1 MAKCSHS
8 HFWSNYALLVVVPTL
23 EKCERSLTCVCSLVS
38 GVLSALGWSNDR
50 LGSARPQERQHSNHP
65 TTRVK
70 WSADSD
76 ISESTDDI
84 ILGSSSVLAGDGL
97 VSVTKVDNVH
107 AYSNVNRILL
117 LPNSNLLRSPSTPRR
132 LLILP
137 GLPKDAPFNQP
148 IIRHPWLLALQQR
161 LS

>member
-1 MAKCSHS
+1 MLSCHYPRNRWRYQKNEMTEEGTRPIALEPSC
-8 HFWSNYALLVVVPTL
+8 WLAYAAS
-23 EKCERSLTCVCSLVS
+23 CQRRSSV
-38 GVLSALGWSNDR
+38 
-50 LGSARPQERQHSNHP
+50 SARPQERQHSNHP

-84 ILGSSSVLAGDGL
+84 IQGSSSVLAGDGL